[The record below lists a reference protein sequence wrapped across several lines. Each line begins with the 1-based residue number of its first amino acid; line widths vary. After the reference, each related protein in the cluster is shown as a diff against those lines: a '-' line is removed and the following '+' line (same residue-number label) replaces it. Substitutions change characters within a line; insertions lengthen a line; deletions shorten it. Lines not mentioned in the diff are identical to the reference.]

1 MNMIR
6 EYIKYI
12 RKAQGRHQIHSPYV
26 YDFVDICLQQVLPS
40 YIKRELN
47 ILREELKANNTLV
60 DLLDL
65 GAGSKRRKSINTVST
80 IYKNSASKGTYFN
93 LLYQLS
99 NHYQPSHI
107 LEFGT
112 NLGLGT
118 IALSYGNPNSKITSM
133 EGCKNTLSNAQENID
148 KLNLTNIQLV
158 HSSFDD
164 YLDNLNNV
172 VFDLV
177 YIDGDHKG
185 ASLVR
190 YLNKLKHHTHDE
202 TIFLL
207 DDIRWSDD
215 MYTTW
220 NNLIQSNNYHLS
232 MDLFKMGILVKKQ
245 GKHKEHFVIKMKNI
259 LKSM

>member
-1 MNMIR
+1 MIR

-26 YDFVDICLQQVLPS
+26 YDFVDVCLKKTLS
-40 YIKRELN
+40 EEIN
-47 ILREELKANNTLV
+47 ININKVRQKFKSNSKIIDV
-60 DLLDL
+60 FDL
-65 GAGSKRRKSINTVST
+65 GAGSRKKKSTNTIAN
-80 IYKNSASKGTYFN
+80 IYKKSASKGTYFN

-99 NHYQPSHI
+99 HYYQPTHI
-107 LEFGT
+107 LELGT

-118 IALSYGNPNSKITSM
+118 IALSFGNPNSKITSI
-133 EGCKNTLSNAQENID
+133 EGCKNTLSIAQENID
-148 KLNLTNIQLV
+148 NLNLTNIQLV

-185 ASLVR
+185 ASLER
-190 YLNKLKHHTHDE
+190 YLNKLNYFTHDE
-202 TIFLL
+202 TIFIL

-215 MYTTW
+215 MYTSW
-220 NNLIQSNNYHLS
+220 NILIQSTDYHLS

-245 GKHKEHFVIKMKNI
+245 SKHKEHFVIKMKNI